1 MVDIPTVSN
10 HLAELE
16 EELERL
22 SKATNEIATAKE
34 AASEVVSAS
43 QSMLSTLKQ
52 VAADFQ
58 HLSESNEAV
67 TQRIHEALDGI
78 LRVDFPS
85 RLDKLDNTVSAVN
98 IGVQNVVTVCTDLA
112 RRLEESNDQIGA
124 LHSALRI
131 QRWMMFS
138 VLGLLTIATV
148 LSIVMR

>member
-1 MVDIPTVSN
+1 MTDIPTVSD

-16 EELERL
+16 QELERL
-22 SKATNEIATAKE
+22 KRVTDEIAIAKE
-34 AASEVVSAS
+34 AASKAVAVS
-43 QSMLSTLKQ
+43 QSMLATLKQ

-58 HLSESNEAV
+58 NLSKSNESV

-98 IGVQNVVTVCTDLA
+98 IGVQNVVTVCNELA
-112 RRLEESNDQIGA
+112 RRFEESNAQIGA

-138 VLGLLTIATV
+138 VLGLLAIATV
-148 LSIVMR
+148 LSIIMR

>member
-58 HLSESNEAV
+58 CLNKSNESV
-67 TQRIHEALDGI
+67 TQKIHEALDLI
-78 LRVDFPS
+78 AKVDFPL
-85 RLDKLDNTVSAVN
+85 RLDKLDNTVSAVS
-98 IGVQNVVTVCTDLA
+98 IGVQNLATDFHDLA